1 MAPLQYVLCIFFC
14 SISTDDL
21 LVLGWDMR
29 YEIIRG
35 VCRGL
40 HYLHDKC
47 HIVHLDLKP
56 QNILMDAMMIPK
68 IADFGLSR
76 LLGEQKSK
84 TVTTNFAGTL

>member
-1 MAPLQYVLCIFFC
+1 
-14 SISTDDL
+14 
-21 LVLGWDMR
+21 MR